1 MVESVCVREYVWEP
15 IADRGAPFVFAFGA
29 PWFKLL
35 PELGVSAIATLGRG
49 GRTYASTVSSR
60 SVLIGSSTAGSI
72 VIAEKHA
79 GAAGPPSAEETTRMR
94 EAVGQVF

>member
-15 IADRGAPFVFAFGA
+15 IADLGAPFVFAFGA